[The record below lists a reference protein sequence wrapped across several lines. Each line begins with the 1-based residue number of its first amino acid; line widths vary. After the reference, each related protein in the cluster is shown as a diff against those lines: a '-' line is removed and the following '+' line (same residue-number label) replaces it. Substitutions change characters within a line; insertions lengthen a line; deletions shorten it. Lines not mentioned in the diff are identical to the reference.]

1 MDGGL
6 NLDNIELAVESGANC
21 IVAGSSIF
29 KAKDRKEVITQMKA
43 AFVKKEWGD
52 DNWLNNKLEES
63 GNSPKFIKQKKA

>member
-43 AFVKKEWGD
+43 AFGKKE
-52 DNWLNNKLEES
+52 
-63 GNSPKFIKQKKA
+63 